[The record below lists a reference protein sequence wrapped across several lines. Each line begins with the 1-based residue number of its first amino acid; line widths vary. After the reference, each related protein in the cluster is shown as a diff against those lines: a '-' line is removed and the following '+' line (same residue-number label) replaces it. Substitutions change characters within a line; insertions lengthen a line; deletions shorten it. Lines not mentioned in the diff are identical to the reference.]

1 MLWRIGADGEDKMR
15 DDTGGADWWQQQQP
29 LELWQQEEPRYGA
42 QDNAPPCAE
51 VPNWINSE
59 RIVECLPN

>member
-1 MLWRIGADGEDKMR
+1 MR
-15 DDTGGADWWQQQQP
+15 DDNGGADWWQQQQP